1 MSTRCRVWRATS
13 GAVGTAATLAA
24 IGLALGGCGGG
35 GGGAPTAPSPPA
47 TPPPPIALGDPVDYQ
62 VLGSGRLCF
71 ERLVASGSGG
81 GVFVIDAGARRAW
94 GFATADFVGGM
105 FQEPAISPDGLRI
118 AYSSYGS
125 FSSNW
130 DIFVMLADGGY
141 PHSQAAGSGI
151 ESLPAWTPG
160 SELLWSDSESNLYL
174 ESESREAVSV
184 TGARVVSAYGG
195 LQMRRGSSYATLVS
209 GGAATL
215 LEAPAFSPDGA
226 ELAWVRVRRENWG
239 APTGMDIVVADP
251 DGGHP
256 ETIATLPLPGGLM
269 NWMGGNDLSL
279 AWSPD
284 GRRLAFNRPESSTTG
299 HVFVVSRDGA
309 SLTQITSAPGVFDRS
324 VSWSYLPRP

>member
-1 MSTRCRVWRATS
+1 M
-13 GAVGTAATLAA
+13 LAA
-24 IGLALGGCGGG
+24 ISLALGGCGGG
-35 GGGAPTAPSPPA
+35 GGGAPTGISPPA

-71 ERLVASGSGG
+71 ERIVASGAGG

-94 GFATADFVGGM
+94 GFANTADFVGGL

-130 DIFVMLADGGY
+130 DIFVMPADGGY
-141 PHSQAAGSGI
+141 PRSEAAGPGI

-160 SELLWSDSESNLYL
+160 SQLLWSDSESNPYL
-174 ESESREAVSV
+174 ESYSREAVSL

-195 LQMRRGSSYATLVS
+195 LQMRRGSSYVTLVS
-209 GGAATL
+209 GGGEAR
-215 LEAPAFSPDGA
+215 LEAPAFSPDGT
-226 ELAWVRVRRENWG
+226 ELAWVRVRLESWS
-239 APTGMDIVVADP
+239 PTSMDVVVADP

-256 ETIATLPLPGGLM
+256 DTIATLPLPGALM
-269 NWMGGNDLSL
+269 ACFGGNNLSL

-309 SLTQITSAPGVFDRS
+309 LLTQITSAPGVGDRS